1 MIRRMFTSNIAKETG
16 MILAT
21 LIIII
26 VSYWLVFYLMS
37 WALEY
42 RWLFPFVM
50 IPLIWYMVILG
61 RQHLKS
67 PDAKGFPLRKGI
79 AIFIMMILT
88 TAIGFGAL
96 SLWLATIGWADYAPN
111 NLDLF
116 SYSNYYLWLFLEMI
130 PLLKVNETLGLI
142 APLQPVGF
150 VAGLPIL
157 AFRAVV
163 LFALLKSLKE
173 WWSIRNEKISGSTKS
188 QSPE

>member
-1 MIRRMFTSNIAKETG
+1 MIRRMFTSNIAKEIG
-16 MILAT
+16 MMVAT

-61 RQHLKS
+61 RQDLKS